1 VICVVGC
8 AVATGVGAVTHTAEV
23 EPGSNVV
30 VVVGTG
36 GVGLNVIQAA
46 RLAGAERIIAIDL
59 LDNKLEFA
67 REMGRPT

>member
-1 VICVVGC
+1 
-8 AVATGVGAVTHTAEV
+8 VATGVGAVTHTAEV